1 MIHTQMLGHLLAILK
16 VKLAY
21 QSLLDV
27 RDTHALFTFRQD
39 QLALAILDRL
49 KDIFQHIEL
58 IMSHRAIFT
67 RQFAR
72 NITFRG
78 NYFKVCHNT

>member
-1 MIHTQMLGHLLAILK
+1 MVHTQMFGHLLAILK
-16 VKLAY
+16 VKLAH

-39 QLALAILDRL
+39 HLALAILDRL
-49 KDIFQHIEL
+49 KDIFHHIEF
-58 IMSHRAIFT
+58 IMSHRTIFT

-72 NITFRG
+72 NITLRG

>member
-27 RDTHALFTFRQD
+27 RDTHALFTVRQD
-39 QLALAILDRL
+39 HLALAILDRL
-49 KDIFQHIEL
+49 KDIFQHIKL

-67 RQFAR
+67 CQLAR
-72 NITFRG
+72 NITLRG